1 MNKAVTGLLLLI
13 CSSALTAGPQ
23 EVVPGSVQI
32 EDADTLLIEVAGV
45 SYRIQLPDIDAPEN
59 TMNPKLQRDI
69 ERTGL
74 DVEALLA
81 LGRRADEGLSDLLRD
96 FAPYQLHF
104 DPDSRDRYGRVPG
117 ELVNTAGQQLSLR
130 LVEEGY
136 AVPVIN
142 TNPLRRAAL
151 DAAVSAARAG
161 GRGLWGT
168 QSDNFARWAQPA
180 EATAK

>member
-1 MNKAVTGLLLLI
+1 MNKSVTGVLLLI
-13 CSSALTAGPQ
+13 CSGALTAAPQ
-23 EVVPGSVQI
+23 EVVPGGVQI
-32 EDADTLLIEVAGV
+32 EDADTLLVEVAGV
-45 SYRIQLPDIDAPEN
+45 SYRVQLPDIDAPEN
-59 TMNPKLQRDI
+59 TANPKLQRDI

-74 DVEALLA
+74 DAEALLA
-81 LGRRADEGLSDLLRD
+81 LGRRADEGLRDLLRD

-104 DPDSRDRYGRVPG
+104 DPDNRDRYGRVPG
-117 ELVNTAGQQLSLR
+117 ELVNAAGQQLSLR

-136 AVPVIN
+136 AVPVVN
-142 TNPLRRAAL
+142 TDPLRQAAL
-151 DAAVSAARAG
+151 DAAASAARAG

>member
-1 MNKAVTGLLLLI
+1 MKKAVTGLLLLA
-13 CSSALTAGPQ
+13 CSSVLNAAPQ
-23 EVVPGSVQI
+23 QVVPESVQI
-32 EDADTLLIEVAGV
+32 EDADTLLVEVAGV

-74 DVEALLA
+74 GAEALLA
-81 LGRRADEGLSDLLRD
+81 LGGGADEGLRGLLRD

-117 ELVNTAGQQLSLR
+117 ELVNAAGRHLSLR

-142 TNPLRRAAL
+142 TDPLRHAVL
-151 DAAVSAARAG
+151 DAAVSAARAN

-168 QSDNFARWAQPA
+168 QSDTFSAWAQPA
-180 EATAK
+180 EPPAK